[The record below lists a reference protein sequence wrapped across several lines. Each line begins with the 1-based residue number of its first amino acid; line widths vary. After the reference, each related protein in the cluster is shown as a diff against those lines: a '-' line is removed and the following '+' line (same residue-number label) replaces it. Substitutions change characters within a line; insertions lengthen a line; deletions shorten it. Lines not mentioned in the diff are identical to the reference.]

1 MFVFIAVTTHHS
13 VHLANEN
20 DVIEI
25 RTKFGICGHVKGWQR
40 SGKFGRDQP
49 ILGKMGA
56 GTNPAEPDFLCGR
69 PNPDSRGPFGNF
81 ATADFHQIWSRNIVR
96 CPVAESGKTF
106 FETFHFRGHLPPKSE
121 FENRS
126 NRDLTKS
133 RLQVTGCIAE
143 RYCLRCSLRWLLVS
157 FVPHV
162 TRSPAT
168 AGIANRPLL
177 FLEHRIPMPE
187 LFTVRR
193 FTRVLEAGKYGCPY

>member
-1 MFVFIAVTTHHS
+1 LAEIYQRTLKKCWFSLQSPHTTS

-25 RTKFGICGHVKGWQR
+25 RTKFGIMWTCQGVTTFREIWARSAHFGQNGGWDESR
-40 SGKFGRDQP
+40 
-49 ILGKMGA
+49 GA
-56 GTNPAEPDFLCGR
+56 RLFLCGR

-143 RYCLRCSLRWLLVS
+143 RYCLRCSLR
-157 FVPHV
+157 
-162 TRSPAT
+162 
-168 AGIANRPLL
+168 
-177 FLEHRIPMPE
+177 
-187 LFTVRR
+187 
-193 FTRVLEAGKYGCPY
+193 